1 MKTRVG
7 IFEDDRADQFI
18 FQQLITKTSPA
29 IEPIFFRS
37 IEEGIEAA
45 RKELFDVVVINIHY
59 YGDNIGLDIL
69 QRLRRESKVPFVAI
83 AITPLLLDGDLERIL
98 AAGFALAL
106 EKPQAF
112 EALGKGKISI
122 PGLC

>member
-18 FQQLITKTSPA
+18 YQQLITKTSLA
-29 IEPIFFRS
+29 VEPIFFQS
-37 IEEGIEAA
+37 IDEGIEAA
-45 RKELFDVVVINIHY
+45 RKGLFDVVAINIHH
-59 YGDNIGLDIL
+59 YGHNMGLDIL
-69 QRLRRESKVPFVAI
+69 QKLRRESKEPFIAI
-83 AITPLLLDGDLERIL
+83 AVTPLLLDGDLERIL
-98 AAGFALAL
+98 AAGFVLCL
-106 EKPQAF
+106 EKPQVF